1 MSKFLSPTMAA
12 VTPYTPGEQP
22 QDQQYIKLNTNESP
36 YLPSPRVVAAVSEA
50 EVEKLRLYSDPACA
64 DLLRA
69 AAAHFGLQPDQ
80 IMPGNGSDENLF
92 FALRAFCDES
102 HPLAFADIT
111 YGCYGVWCGLLHI
124 PTHIIPLKEDFTL
137 DPADYHGLHETIVIA
152 NPNAPTGLC
161 LPRDA
166 IEGILRSNPDSV
178 VIVDEAYVDFGGESC
193 VPLIDQYDNLL
204 VVQTFSKSRQLAGA
218 RLGLAMGNAALIA
231 DLNRVKFSLNPYNIN
246 RLTLKAGQAALEDTA
261 YFEKTRAAIMD
272 TRAWTMQQL
281 TDRGFT
287 VLDSRTNFVFAST
300 ERINGGVLYKKLKE
314 NGILVRHFDAPR
326 IENWLRITIGTPE
339 QMQDNIA
346 FMKDFRPLD
355 PQERAAVDRVQA
367 IFHGMHLIPCTSCRY
382 CVDGCPQHIA
392 IPNLFALMNTKQLY
406 HDWNADFYYEDVHTG
421 PGRKA
426 SDCIRCG
433 RCERICPQHLPIRQ
447 LLVDVAKEFE
457 KPQA

>member
-1 MSKFLSPTMAA
+1 MSRFLSPALSA

-36 YLPSPRVVAAVSEA
+36 YLPSPAVIAAVSEH

-64 DLLRA
+64 DLLKA
-69 AAAHFGLQPDQ
+69 AAAHFGLQPEQ

-92 FALRAFCDES
+92 FALRAFCDAD
-102 HPLAFADIT
+102 HPLAYADIT
-111 YGCYGVWCGLLHI
+111 YGCYGVWCGLMHI
-124 PTHIIPLKEDFTL
+124 PSHIIPLKEDFTL
-137 DPADYHGLHETIVIA
+137 DPKDYYGLNQTIVLA
-152 NPNAPTGLC
+152 NPNAPTGIA
-161 LPRDA
+161 LPRA
-166 IEGILRSNPDSV
+166 EIEGILKANPNNV

-193 VPLIDQYDNLL
+193 VPLIDQYENLL

-218 RLGLAMGNAALIA
+218 RLGLAMGNAKLIA

-300 ERINGGVLYKKLKE
+300 ERINGGALYKKLKK

-339 QMQDNIA
+339 QMQALMD
-346 FMKDFRPLD
+346 
-355 PQERAAVDRVQA
+355 AVDKILEV
-367 IFHGMHLIPCTSCRY
+367 
-382 CVDGCPQHIA
+382 
-392 IPNLFALMNTKQLY
+392 
-406 HDWNADFYYEDVHTG
+406 
-421 PGRKA
+421 
-426 SDCIRCG
+426 
-433 RCERICPQHLPIRQ
+433 
-447 LLVDVAKEFE
+447 
-457 KPQA
+457 

>member
-1 MSKFLSPTMAA
+1 MSKFLSPTLAA

-36 YLPSPRVVAAVSEA
+36 YLPSPAVIAAVSEH

-64 DLLRA
+64 DLLKA
-69 AAAHFGLQPDQ
+69 AAAHFGLQPEQ

-92 FALRAFCDES
+92 FALRAFCDAD
-102 HPLAFADIT
+102 HPLAYADIT
-111 YGCYGVWCGLLHI
+111 YGCYGVWCGLMHI
-124 PTHIIPLKEDFTL
+124 PSHIIPLKEDFTL
-137 DPADYHGLHETIVIA
+137 DPKDYYGLNQTIVLA
-152 NPNAPTGLC
+152 NPNAPTGIA
-161 LPRDA
+161 LPRA
-166 IEGILRSNPDSV
+166 EIEGILKANPNNV

-281 TDRGFT
+281 TDRSFT
-287 VLDSRTNFVFAST
+287 VLDSRANFVFAST
-300 ERINGGVLYKKLKE
+300 DRINGGALYKELKK

-339 QMQDNIA
+339 QMQALMD
-346 FMKDFRPLD
+346 
-355 PQERAAVDRVQA
+355 AVDKILEV
-367 IFHGMHLIPCTSCRY
+367 
-382 CVDGCPQHIA
+382 
-392 IPNLFALMNTKQLY
+392 
-406 HDWNADFYYEDVHTG
+406 
-421 PGRKA
+421 
-426 SDCIRCG
+426 
-433 RCERICPQHLPIRQ
+433 
-447 LLVDVAKEFE
+447 
-457 KPQA
+457 

>member
-1 MSKFLSPTMAA
+1 MSRFLSPTLEA

-36 YLPSPRVVAAVSEA
+36 YRPSPAVVAAVSEA

-64 DLLRA
+64 ELLRT
-69 AAAHFGLQPDQ
+69 AAAHFNLQPDQ

-92 FALRAFCDES
+92 FALRAFCDEQ
-102 HPLAFADIT
+102 HPLAYADIT
-111 YGCYGVWCGLLHI
+111 YGCYGVWCGLMHI
-124 PTHIIPLKEDFTL
+124 PSHIIPLKEDFTL
-137 DPADYHGLHETIVIA
+137 DPKDYYGLNQTIVLA
-152 NPNAPTGLC
+152 NPNAPTGIA
-161 LPRDA
+161 LPRA
-166 IEGILRSNPDSV
+166 EIEGILKANPNNV

-193 VPLIDQYDNLL
+193 VPLIDQYENLL

-218 RLGLAMGNAALIA
+218 RLGLAMGNAKLIA

-287 VLDSRTNFVFAST
+287 VLDSRANFVFAST
-300 ERINGGVLYKKLKE
+300 ERINGGALYKKLKE

-339 QMQDNIA
+339 QMQALMD
-346 FMKDFRPLD
+346 
-355 PQERAAVDRVQA
+355 AVDKILEV
-367 IFHGMHLIPCTSCRY
+367 
-382 CVDGCPQHIA
+382 
-392 IPNLFALMNTKQLY
+392 
-406 HDWNADFYYEDVHTG
+406 
-421 PGRKA
+421 
-426 SDCIRCG
+426 
-433 RCERICPQHLPIRQ
+433 
-447 LLVDVAKEFE
+447 
-457 KPQA
+457 